1 MGHHFFVFMARMRH
15 IKRWA
20 LMRNSWEED
29 IAQHSLQTA
38 MIAHNLAIL
47 KNARF
52 GGGADPRRAMELA
65 MYHEAPEVM
74 TGDLATPIKYFSPDI
89 RKAYKNIE
97 ELSARRLLTM
107 LPSDLQKEYAHLLT
121 DPETDPEWVR
131 VKAADKISAYLKC
144 VEELRA
150 GNSEFRKAEESIL
163 REIREKYDLPEVRA
177 FMEEFV
183 PSFSLTLDELN

>member
-1 MGHHFFVFMARMRH
+1 MGNHFFVFMARMRH

-29 IAQHSLQTA
+29 IAQHSLQTS
-38 MIAHNLAIL
+38 MIAHSLAIL

-52 GGGADPRRAMELA
+52 GGGADPKRAMELA

-74 TGDLATPIKYFSPDI
+74 TGDLATPIKYFSPEI

-97 ELSARRLLTM
+97 ALSAGKLLTM
-107 LPSDLQKEYAHLLT
+107 LPEDVRREYAHLLL
-121 DPETDPEWVR
+121 DPENDPEWVR

-144 VEELRA
+144 VEENRA

-163 REIREKYDLPEVRA
+163 REIQEKYDLPEVRA

>member
-1 MGHHFFVFMARMRH
+1 MGNHFFVFMARMRH

-38 MIAHNLAIL
+38 MIAHSLAIL
-47 KNARF
+47 KNVRF
-52 GGGADPRRAMELA
+52 GGGADPKRAMELA

-74 TGDLATPIKYFSPDI
+74 TGDLATPIKYFSPEI

-97 ELSARRLLTM
+97 ELSAQRLLTM
-107 LPSDLQKEYAHLLT
+107 LPGDLQGAYAGLLT
-121 DPETDPEWVR
+121 EPEKDGEWVR

-163 REIREKYDLPEVRA
+163 REIKEKYDLPEVRA